1 MRGGFNIREID
12 LPPYAPTLIES
23 TRAIGYSLEA
33 AVADIIDNSIAAD
46 AQNVDIFFFPIDGAY
61 IAILDD
67 GCGMNYEE
75 INSAMQYGSKNP
87 LAVRDAKDLG
97 RFGLGLK
104 TASLSQ
110 CRVLTVVS
118 KQGEHIEARRWDID
132 HVTNSGAW
140 SLLVLENDDC
150 SRIPHMTDLLKCSSG
165 TLIVW
170 QNLDRLKIGEIK
182 FEESLGRK
190 IDTVREHLALVYHRY
205 LTGEAGL
212 LKLTIRINGAKVRA
226 RDPFLSKKSVQAMD
240 DEAIIIHGE
249 KIIIR
254 PYILPHLSK
263 LSAEEVNELGGKE
276 GLRRQQG
283 FYIYRNKRLLVWG
296 TWFRMMR
303 QGEMSKL
310 VRIRVDIPNV
320 LDDLWTLDIKK
331 SSAVPPAEVRANLR
345 SIIDKMAEKSKRT
358 WTYRGKRET
367 SDNISHVWNR
377 LKTRH
382 GGYIY
387 EINRD
392 YPLIAEMVVTH
403 PEIKAELSVIFR
415 QIETGIPLNALYL
428 DLTNDE
434 KIENDNDI
442 QLNEAIKMVKQILKM
457 TDNLQ
462 HEVMIGNLIKSEPFN
477 AFAAD
482 IIKMFQEGQLK

>member
-1 MRGGFNIREID
+1 MNTLD

-33 AVADIIDNSIAAD
+33 AVADIIDNSIAAA

-67 GCGMNYEE
+67 GCGMNCEE

-132 HVTNSGAW
+132 HVTNSGTW
-140 SLLVLENDDC
+140 SLLILENDDC
-150 SRIPHMTDLLKCSSG
+150 AQIPHMADLLKYSSG

-190 IDTVREHLALVYHRY
+190 IDAVREHLALVYHRY
-205 LTGEAGL
+205 LAGEAGL

-226 RDPFLSKKSVQAMD
+226 RDPFLSKKSVQVMD
-240 DEAIIIHGE
+240 DEAIMIHGE

-276 GLRRQQG
+276 GLRKQQG
-283 FYIYRNKRLLVWG
+283 FYVYRNKRLLVWG

-310 VRIRVDIPNV
+310 ARIRVDIPNA

-367 SDNISHVWNR
+367 SDDISHVWNR

-392 YPLIAEMVVTH
+392 YPLIAELIETH
-403 PEIKAELSVIFR
+403 PEIKAELSMLFR

-434 KIENDNDI
+434 KIENDNDL
-442 QLNEAIKMVKQILKM
+442 QLNEIFKMVRQILKT
-457 TDNLQ
+457 TDASQ
-462 HEVMIGNLIKSEPFN
+462 YEAMIETLIGSEPFN
-477 AFAAD
+477 EFAAD
-482 IIKMFQEGQLK
+482 IKKMFKEGRFR